1 MKSII
6 ILTLFAAALSS
17 DIIMVGDSRT
27 YLLAQYLFPIFQGNY
42 PAITTTDPVTY
53 GKHNVRFDCMPG
65 ARINDFLSGQ
75 VLGNF
80 LEALIQQASPGSYV
94 FLWVGV
100 NNVAEQDSLVL
111 TFHRYLF
118 LAQKYPLINFIVFS
132 LSGVNEQLLA
142 GHHNANNQLIIN
154 YNNFMKLALNTYKV
168 PNLRY
173 ANFMNENDPTFTIDG
188 HDIRPYL
195 DEIGLHF
202 NAVACKYFFD
212 KMLQFLPDY

>member
-1 MKSII
+1 M
-6 ILTLFAAALSS
+6 LSFCA
-17 DIIMVGDSRT
+17 RE
-27 YLLAQYLFPIFQGNY
+27 GNRHSSH
-42 PAITTTDPVTY
+42 A
-53 GKHNVRFDCMPG
+53 

-132 LSGVNEQLLA
+132 LPGVNEQLLA

-154 YNNFMKLALNTYKV
+154 YN
-168 PNLRY
+168 
-173 ANFMNENDPTFTIDG
+173 NFMNENDPTFTIDG

-212 KMLQFLPDY
+212 KKLQFLPDY